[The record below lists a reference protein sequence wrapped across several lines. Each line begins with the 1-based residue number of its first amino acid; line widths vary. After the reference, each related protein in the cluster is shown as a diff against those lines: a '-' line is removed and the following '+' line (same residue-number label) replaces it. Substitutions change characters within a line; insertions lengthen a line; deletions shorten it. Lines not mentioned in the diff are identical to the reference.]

1 MSNLI
6 FTVKTFDS
14 LSNSEL
20 YAVLRLRS
28 EVFVVEQDAI
38 YQDLDNKDQ
47 KALHVLAEKEGSII
61 AYARIFDKGVYFSE
75 ASIGRVV
82 VKKEQRKHGYG
93 HELLQFAIQR
103 IAEHFSQT
111 QIKIS
116 AQCYLEAFYK
126 SHGFVPVGASY
137 LEDGIPHI
145 AMVRN

>member
-1 MSNLI
+1 MSKLK
-6 FTVKTFDS
+6 FTVKTFDE
-14 LSNSEL
+14 LTNSEL

-47 KALHVLAEKEGSII
+47 KALHILAEKEGKLI
-61 AYARIFDKGVYFSE
+61 AYARIFDKGDYFSE

-82 VKKEQRKHGYG
+82 VQEDQRKHGYG
-93 HELLQFAIQR
+93 HALLEFSIR
-103 IAEHFSQT
+103 CVVHHFSET
-111 QIKIS
+111 RIKIS

-126 SHGFVPVGASY
+126 SHGFVPDGASY

-145 AMVRN
+145 AMYRG